1 MFKFFYLFFLL
12 TGLTPL
18 FASETLSLPNLLVT
32 ATRTETAVNQLATA
46 TTIYTRKDIEKY
58 QVNTLP
64 ELLKRTTGIDMT
76 QNGGLGKTT
85 SIFMR
90 GTNSDH
96 VLVLIDGIK
105 VGSVTLGTTPFQY
118 LPIDQIERIEIV
130 RGPQSSLYGSEAIGG
145 VIQIFTRKGW
155 QEKTPR
161 ITLDVGGG
169 SYDTLKTSGSIS
181 GQWNNTWYSLSAS
194 HINTQG
200 FDSRQPTT
208 GFFGVDQPDRDG
220 YYNTGLN
227 ARLGH
232 RFDNNAE
239 IEAFYM
245 RAEGKTDFDGIQ
257 TELEFVNQV
266 VGIHGSMELTDNWRT
281 ILRLG
286 QSRDDN
292 DNFLSNGKLASR
304 FDTTRWNVSWLN
316 ELQLH
321 DEHQLVLGSDYRFD
335 EVEGTTD
342 FLKTSRYDVGV
353 FAEMHSRLFDNHFFN
368 AAVRWDENQA
378 FGDNVTGS
386 FGWRFNWDYGLS
398 LFASFGNAFKA
409 PSFNDLYFKDSF
421 GSLGNPDLE
430 PEESTTFEVGLAG
443 NHDWFQWEFRAYHTN
458 IDNLI
463 VWKFNPVTFGFS
475 PENLNKAQIDGIETE
490 IRAEILGW
498 NNKLGFQFLSPKD
511 RTTNLR
517 LPRRAEKILSYDLS
531 RSFGSLDVATTVMA
545 RGDSFNDSRNN
556 KKISGFVTVD
566 LRAAYHINKNWTLS
580 GKLNNLLN
588 KQYQLVDTFN
598 TANRNFFF
606 SIHYNS

>member
-1 MFKFFYLFFLL
+1 M
-12 TGLTPL
+12 
-18 FASETLSLPNLLVT
+18 
-32 ATRTETAVNQLATA
+32 RT
-46 TTIYTRKDIEKY
+46 
-58 QVNTLP
+58 
-64 ELLKRTTGIDMT
+64 
-76 QNGGLGKTT
+76 
-85 SIFMR
+85 
-90 GTNSDH
+90 
-96 VLVLIDGIK
+96 
-105 VGSVTLGTTPFQY
+105 
-118 LPIDQIERIEIV
+118 
-130 RGPQSSLYGSEAIGG
+130 
-145 VIQIFTRKGW
+145 
-155 QEKTPR
+155 
-161 ITLDVGGG
+161 
-169 SYDTLKTSGSIS
+169 
-181 GQWNNTWYSLSAS
+181 
-194 HINTQG
+194 
-200 FDSRQPTT
+200 
-208 GFFGVDQPDRDG
+208 
-220 YYNTGLN
+220 
-227 ARLGH
+227 
-232 RFDNNAE
+232 
-239 IEAFYM
+239 
-245 RAEGKTDFDGIQ
+245 EGKTDFDGIQ

-353 FAEMHSRLFDNHFFN
+353 FAEMHSRLFDYHFFN
-368 AAVRWDENQA
+368 AAVRWDKNQA

-490 IRAEILGW
+490 IGAEILGW